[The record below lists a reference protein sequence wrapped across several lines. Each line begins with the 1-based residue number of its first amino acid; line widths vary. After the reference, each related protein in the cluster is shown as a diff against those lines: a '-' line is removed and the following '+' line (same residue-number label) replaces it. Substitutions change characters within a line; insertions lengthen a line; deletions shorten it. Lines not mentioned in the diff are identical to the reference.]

1 MKMLTG
7 LTCADAFII
16 AFHEAIDAASFLL
29 NFQQALLTLAWP
41 HEILTNRHAQA
52 EERYDGMLLF
62 KGLRVRAAMHTGI
75 PSTYQVTLKDF
86 LLIA

>member
-1 MKMLTG
+1 MTVLTG
-7 LTCADAFII
+7 QICADAFII